1 MASNTIT
8 ISKSNAKLTIT
19 MSMGALVGLL
29 LGGVLFSRAVLSPSS
44 VPPAALKAAYTAG
57 SAILQG
63 TAPDSLPMDVFTE
76 TFMYRFQIDYE
87 ALVRPMSTADIIWT
101 GTPVVTW
108 TGNNYIDVCLI
119 ANTQAGTLAIEMRVV
134 RNEDTWAVD
143 QLLSLQLREAK

>member
-8 ISKSNAKLTIT
+8 ISKSNAKLTII
-19 MSMGALVGLL
+19 MSIGALVGLL
-29 LGGVLFSRAVLSPSS
+29 LGWVLFSRAALSPSS

-63 TAPDSLPMDVFTE
+63 TAPDRLAMDVFTE
-76 TFMYRFQIDYE
+76 TFLERYRADYE
-87 ALVRPMSTADIIWT
+87 AFVRPMSTPDIAWT

-119 ANTQAGTLAIEMRVV
+119 ANTQAGTLAIEMRLV
-134 RNEDTWAVD
+134 RNGDAWAVD

>member
-1 MASNTIT
+1 MSSTIT
-8 ISKSNAKLTIT
+8 ISKSNAKLAIATSI
-19 MSMGALVGLL
+19 GALVGLL
-29 LGGVLFSRAVLSPSS
+29 FGWVSFARPALFPSS

-76 TFMYRFQIDYE
+76 IFLNRYRADYE
-87 ALVRPMSTADIIWT
+87 AFVRPMSTADIAWT

-119 ANTQAGTLAIEMRVV
+119 AHTQAGTLAIEMRLV
-134 RNEDTWAVD
+134 RNEDAWAVD
-143 QLLSLQLREAK
+143 QLLVLQLREAK